1 MLNHRSIL
9 LFVLSFCLSA
19 ALFAQDSESIK
30 ITHGPYL
37 CDMTQDAVT
46 VVWTT
51 NKPALSWVE
60 LAYDGNDSFYAK
72 EHPRYYEVLN
82 GRRQA
87 RRTLHKVR
95 LNNLT
100 AGKSY
105 RYRVFSKEV
114 LHWESHNNIIYGK
127 TVATNV
133 YNKKPLVFKTFR
145 NQADNIS
152 FVVLNDIHGRADFMK
167 KLCAQVDFKALD
179 FVMQNGDMAN
189 SIESEE
195 QIFTDFIDASV
206 SLFASETPFMYC
218 RGNHET
224 RGKYADFLPEY
235 LPTEDNKF
243 YHFYTIGNTAFL
255 VLDCG
260 EDKPDSDIEYSGISE
275 FDRYREIQAQWLAK
289 VIESDEFKKAEKKV
303 VFLHIPPMVGSWHG
317 TQHLMQLFVPLLNK
331 AKVDVMFSG
340 HTHKYS
346 YHPAN
351 EKVHFP
357 TIVNGNNTYLKCDIS
372 SKGINIEIIGEDGE
386 VKHKH
391 NLNK

>member
-9 LFVLSFCLSA
+9 LLVLAFCLSGV
-19 ALFAQDSESIK
+19 LYAQDNEPIK

-60 LAYDGNDSFYAK
+60 LADDDKKSFYAV
-72 EHPRYYEVLN
+72 EHPKYYEVLN

-87 RRTLHKVR
+87 HKTLHKVR
-95 LNNLT
+95 LENLT

-105 RYRVFSKEV
+105 RYRVASKEMLEWKNHDYV
-114 LHWESHNNIIYGK
+114 TYGK

-133 YNKKPLVFKTFR
+133 YNKAPLLFRTFR
-145 NQADNIS
+145 QQADNIS
-152 FVVLNDIHGRADFMK
+152 FIVLNDIHGKSDFMK
-167 KLCAQVDFKALD
+167 DLCKDIDFKALD

-206 SLFASETPFMYC
+206 QLFASETPFMYC

-224 RGKYADFLPEY
+224 RGRYADFLPEY
-235 LPTEDNKF
+235 LPTEDNRF

-275 FDRYREIQAQWLAK
+275 FDRYREEQAKWLAK
-289 VIESDEFKKAEKKV
+289 VIESDEFKKAENKI

-317 TQHLMQLFVPLLNK
+317 PIHLMELFVPLLNK
-331 AKVDVMFSG
+331 ARVDVMFSG

-351 EKVHFP
+351 DKVHFP
-357 TIVNGNNTYLKCDIS
+357 TIVNGNDTFLKCDVTP
-372 SKGINIEIIGEDGE
+372 KGIDVQIFGADGIA
-386 VKHKH
+386 KHKH
-391 NLNK
+391 SLSK